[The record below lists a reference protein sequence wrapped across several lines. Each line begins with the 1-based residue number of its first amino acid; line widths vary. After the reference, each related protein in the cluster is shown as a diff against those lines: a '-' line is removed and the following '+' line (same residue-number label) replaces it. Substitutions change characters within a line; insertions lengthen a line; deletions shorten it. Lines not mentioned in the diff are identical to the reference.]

1 MGRSNDGR
9 LLLEHQHYCSN
20 AKLWMATEIMEVIL
34 DRFDRQLKQE
44 NRDVLLFLD
53 NTPCHPETPQNS
65 LSFIKLVFFP
75 KNTTSKLPSADAGII
90 RNLKAKYRKHLL
102 RHVISLVD
110 GENTASA
117 IIKSVTVLDA
127 IR

>member
-1 MGRSNDGR
+1 MQSEIT
-9 LLLEHQHYCSN
+9 LT
-20 AKLWMATEIMEVIL
+20 TEIMEVIL
-34 DRFDRQLKQE
+34 GRLDRQLKQE
-44 NRDVLLFLD
+44 NRQVLLFLD
-53 NTPCHPETPQNS
+53 NAPCHPETLQQS
-65 LSFIKLVFFP
+65 LSFIKLVFLQ
-75 KNTTSKLPSADAGII
+75 KNTTSKLQPADAGII

-102 RHVISLVD
+102 RHVVSPLD

>member
-1 MGRSNDGR
+1 
-9 LLLEHQHYCSN
+9 
-20 AKLWMATEIMEVIL
+20 MATEIMEVIL
-34 DRFDRQLKQE
+34 DRLDRQLKQE

-53 NTPCHPETPQNS
+53 NTPCYPETPQKS

-102 RHVISLVD
+102 RHVVSLVD
-110 GENTASA
+110 GENT
-117 IIKSVTVLDA
+117 SVTVLDA